1 MGKSTNSADRVR
13 ARDREAQA
21 LELRKAGA
29 TYAMIAERLE
39 MSESGARKAVTRVLQ
54 RLIGTATES
63 AEEVR
68 RLELERLDAM
78 LLAIAPQV
86 RGGNLGAIDRALRI
100 MERRAKMLGTDAPS
114 KVAPTTPDGAEPWS
128 LDGLSAAEVAAVR
141 AEVERLMGKA
151 EGL

>member
-13 ARDREAQA
+13 ARDREAKA

-29 TYAMIAERLE
+29 TYAMIAERVE
-39 MSESGARKAVTRVLQ
+39 MSESGTRQAVTRVLQ
-54 RLIGTATES
+54 RLIGAATES

-78 LLAIAPQV
+78 LLTIAPQI

-100 MERRAKMLGTDAPS
+100 MERRAKMLGNDAPS

-128 LDGLSAAEVAAVR
+128 LDGLSAEEVAEIR
-141 AEVERLMGKA
+141 AEVERLMEEAVGR
-151 EGL
+151 